1 LAAVLA
7 QVALD
12 TARTLL
18 NDDAGTLFTNAVL
31 MPKLIQAFRQM
42 VASLRI
48 NAADLIITTANS
60 NLAASTASL
69 TFSDINEP
77 IKLWEKAQGSTDDT
91 YLPMTEYDPLPNDV
105 PAATI
110 KYWQWDGTQINFIA
124 ATATRT
130 VRTRYWRVLTEPVDG
145 TSSLLFINAEYYLAP
160 MTAAIMAGT
169 LGEDEQM
176 TTLAAQAVT
185 TFKMIVDANRG
196 RQAPPDSSR
205 P

>member
-1 LAAVLA
+1 MAAVLA
-7 QVALD
+7 EVALN

-18 NDDAGTLFTNAVL
+18 NDDTGTLFTDDVL
-31 MPKLIQAFRQM
+31 MPKLVQSFRQM

-48 NAADLIITTANS
+48 NAADILITTAVN
-60 NLAASTASL
+60 NLAANIASL

-77 IKLWEKAQGSTDDT
+77 IKLWEKAQGSGDDT

-105 PAATI
+105 PSTTI
-110 KYWQWDGTQINFIA
+110 RYWQWDGTQINFIA

-130 VRTRYWRVLTEPVDG
+130 VRSRYWKVLPEPTSG

-160 MTAAIMAGT
+160 MTAAIMAGV

-176 TTLAAQAVT
+176 TALAAQAAA
-185 TFKMIVDANRG
+185 TFKSIIDANRG
-196 RQAPPDSSR
+196 RMAPPESSR